1 MENERQGSFNRKKLH
16 KIQRCFRVFIF
27 LMIGILIFLI
37 LQAILVP
44 KRFVYTKSHDAGKL
58 AGYYTEE
65 KNSIDVLICGTSHA
79 SKAIL
84 PMELYENEGIKSYNL
99 STSSQTVEVAY
110 YMLCEA
116 LKTQTPKVFVYDV
129 SALYKNSA
137 TKNNWMYALDE
148 MHFGTNKIAFVR
160 EYQRSA
166 ENCEE
171 SMKDMLLPVLRYHI
185 RWKELERQDFTALF
199 SDRHYYGKGGQIN
212 SAAAAADFSV
222 DEMNFIEEELLQDT
236 KKTEYVYDGSAEC
249 EKEEENT
256 LYSIRIPEKNIV
268 WLEKMKTLCDENG
281 ILFLAV
287 KVPAMDLP
295 QSYEA
300 AWTVGKYNATRSLC
314 EECGI
319 SYYDLEYDADVDIDW
334 SSDTL
339 DQGRHLNLSGAQKVS
354 AVLGEY
360 LKKQYDL
367 PDEHNEQW
375 DKDLSAYQKVCGI
388 AKLQLEKDFTAYVD
402 MLANECQDKVILI
415 AAADD
420 MTEGL
425 KEDIGK
431 LKLLGLQAD
440 FSEAFQKSY
449 IAVIENGTVK
459 YEALSNRRLHYR
471 AGVYGKEEVFYELY
485 SSGWRTSPKASIT
498 LADDEFV
505 CNAKEGL
512 NIVVY
517 DGERN
522 LVIDSVCFVFDE
534 EEGYTAFRNN
544 AKTNSLEVAFE
555 RHIIEK
561 ESR

>member
-1 MENERQGSFNRKKLH
+1 MENEGKCSFNRSLF
-16 KIQRCFRVFIF
+16 KIQGCFRVFIF
-27 LMIGILIFLI
+27 LVFGILILQI
-37 LQAILVP
+37 LQAVFVP
-44 KRFVYTKSHDAGKL
+44 KWFVYTKWHDAGKL

-84 PMELYENEGIKSYNL
+84 PMELYEKEGIKAYNL
-99 STSSQTVEVAY
+99 STSSQTAEVAY

-129 SALYKNSA
+129 SALYKKSA

-148 MHFGTNKIAFVR
+148 MHFGTNKIAFVQ

-166 ENCEE
+166 ENCDE
-171 SMKDMLLPVLRYHI
+171 SMKEMLLPIMRYHI
-185 RWKELERQDFTALF
+185 RWKELEHQDFTVLF

-212 SAAAAADFSV
+212 SAAADAELSV
-222 DEMNFIEEELLQDT
+222 DGMNLIEAELLRDT
-236 KKTEYVYDGSAEC
+236 KKAEYVYDGSADY

-256 LYSIRIPEKNIV
+256 LYSIRTPEKNIV
-268 WLEKMKTLCDENG
+268 WLEKMKALCDKNG
-281 ILFLAV
+281 IFFLAV

-300 AWTVGKYNATRSLC
+300 AWTVGKYNDMRSLC
-314 EECGI
+314 EKYRI
-319 SYYDLEYDADVDIDW
+319 SYYDLQYDVDVDIDW

-339 DQGRHLNLSGAQKVS
+339 DQGRHLNLLGAQKVS
-354 AVLGEY
+354 AALGEY
-360 LKKQYDL
+360 LKKQYEL

-375 DKDLSAYQKVCGI
+375 DRDLSAYQKVRGV
-388 AKLQLEKDFTAYVD
+388 AQLQLEKDFTAYID
-402 MLANECQDKVILI
+402 MLANECRDKVILI

-425 KEDIGK
+425 KEDTGK

-440 FSEAFQKSY
+440 FSNAFQKSY

-459 YEALSNRRLHYR
+459 YEALSNRRLNYR
-471 AGVYGKEEVFYELY
+471 GGVYRKEAVYYELY
-485 SSGWRTSPKASIT
+485 SSGWRTSPKASIM

-505 CNAKEGL
+505 CNEKEGL

-517 DGERN
+517 DGERK
-522 LVIDSVCFVFDE
+522 LVIDSVCFAPDA
-534 EEGYTAFRNN
+534 EEGYTALRNN
-544 AKTNSLEVAFE
+544 ARTNSFEVAFE
-555 RHIIEK
+555 RYIIEK
-561 ESR
+561 ESK